1 MHSTSTQLLETV
13 NDWTIAIK
21 NHNIVDAIYFDYAK
35 AFDSVSH
42 NKLIHK
48 LRAYGIDGQLLNV
61 IISFLSNRSQRVV
74 LPAGAS
80 TFLPVTS
87 GVPQGSVL
95 GPLLFLLYINDV
107 SDLFTSSTK
116 IKLYADDIKIYLEVN
131 CNTDVVQLQNDID
144 LLSAWSNTWQLSL
157 AVGKCFHLRLGLSK
171 QFIQPVYTLNNAIIC
186 NVVELRDL
194 GVLVDSRLTFSS
206 HINAIVSKAHIRAN
220 QILRCFL
227 SRDRFVLTKA
237 FVTYVRPL
245 VEYCSTLWNP
255 FHINLINK
263 LESVQ
268 RSFTKRL
275 AGLSNLSYDERCRH
289 LGLERLELRRLHS
302 DLIYCFKIING
313 LTCLSPNDFFDVSY
327 NSITR
332 GHSLKLIVPVSRVD
346 CRLHFFS
353 IRVINVWNGLSN
365 DIVTANSLST
375 FAKKLKTVN
384 LTSCL
389 SGKI

>member
-1 MHSTSTQLLETV
+1 MHSTSSQLLETV

-21 NHNIVDAIYFDYAK
+21 NPNIVDAIYFDYAK

-42 NKLIHK
+42 DKLIHK

-61 IISFLSNRSQRVV
+61 IISFLSNRTQRVV

-80 TFLPVTS
+80 SFLPVTS

-116 IKLYADDIKIYLEVN
+116 IKLYADDIKIYLEID
-131 CNTDVVQLQNDID
+131 CDCDILQLQNDIN
-144 LLSAWSNTWQLSL
+144 LLSTWSNTWQLSL
-157 AVGKCFHLRLGLSK
+157 AVGKCFHLRLGLTHFT
-171 QFIQPVYTLNNAIIC
+171 QHVYTVNNTVIS
-186 NVVELRDL
+186 NVDELRDL

-255 FHINLINK
+255 CQINLINK

-275 AGLSNLSYDERCRH
+275 AGLYNLSYDERCKQ

-302 DLIYCFKIING
+302 DLIYCYKIING
-313 LTCLSPNDFFDVSY
+313 LTCLSVNEFFELSH
-327 NSITR
+327 NSNTR
-332 GHSLKLIVPVSRVD
+332 GHSYKIVVPVSRVN
-346 CRLHFFS
+346 CRQHFFAVR
-353 IRVINVWNGLSN
+353 IINIWNGLSN
-365 DIVTANSLST
+365 DIVTAHNLSMFIT
-375 FAKKLKTVN
+375 KLKTVN
-384 LTSCL
+384 LTSYL
-389 SGKI
+389 HGGT